1 MHLQH
6 YKDESELRSLWDQS
20 GRYGQCWT
28 QTKKK
33 TTGGERAEEP
43 GSLPR
48 EQSNSGRKYDSK
60 LHNAVKRGL
69 SRTSDRNLHCSWDK
83 YIHRSI
89 WIGKLFNDYVLN
101 LVGTNVSGTMGDC
114 VHECECLCRCANI
127 LALVFSC
134 LPRSSHGKRRPH
146 NAFRDRLNY
155 CSASA
160 SQQIYN
166 RVLFVS
172 IASAFDIPIMSLES
186 LLFMFSHEY
195 LPLFECIYA
204 L

>member
-1 MHLQH
+1 MPL
-6 YKDESELRSLWDQS
+6 
-20 GRYGQCWT
+20 
-28 QTKKK
+28 
-33 TTGGERAEEP
+33 
-43 GSLPR
+43 
-48 EQSNSGRKYDSK
+48 
-60 LHNAVKRGL
+60 NADCLVQAIATYTVVE
-69 SRTSDRNLHCSWDK
+69 TSI
-83 YIHRSI
+83 YTASI

-101 LVGTNVSGTMGDC
+101 LVGTNVSGTMSDC

-146 NAFRDRLNY
+146 NASCDRLNY
-155 CSASA
+155 CSTSA

-195 LPLFECIYA
+195 LPLC
-204 L
+204 

>member
-1 MHLQH
+1 MPL
-6 YKDESELRSLWDQS
+6 
-20 GRYGQCWT
+20 
-28 QTKKK
+28 
-33 TTGGERAEEP
+33 
-43 GSLPR
+43 
-48 EQSNSGRKYDSK
+48 
-60 LHNAVKRGL
+60 NADCLVQA
-69 SRTSDRNLHCSWDK
+69 TSDRNLHCSWDK

-101 LVGTNVSGTMGDC
+101 LVGTNVSGTMGEC

-134 LPRSSHGKRRPH
+134 LPRSSRPH
-146 NAFRDRLNY
+146 NASRDRLNY
-155 CSASA
+155 CSTSA

-195 LPLFECIYA
+195 LPLFECINA
-204 L
+204 LKVNSVSSLKVDDYPLDCLSIQTWLRWLVCDELCRLWPRENRATTS